1 MEANLL
7 VGIAGILLS
16 LGFGYVPGLSDW
28 YNALDGVRKAQVMAL
43 LLLVA
48 AVGVFLAG
56 CYSPWQAVT
65 CDEEGF
71 WGLVELLVLALVAN
85 QATFQIAVRPAQVAG
100 TAH

>member
-1 MEANLL
+1 MTDNLL

-16 LGFGYVPGLSDW
+16 LGFGYIPGLSDW
-28 YNALDGVRKAQVMAL
+28 YAALDGVRKAQVMAA

-65 CDEEGF
+65 CNEAGM
-71 WGLVELLVLALVAN
+71 WGLVELLITALVAN
-85 QATFQIAVRPAQVAG
+85 QATYQIGVRPGKSAA
-100 TAH
+100 A